1 MKLIG
6 TIEPFSGMQSIHVYD
21 DNNQEKEYRLAY
33 LHNYA
38 NVVLGLL
45 EEYPDVT
52 EFNLHG
58 AEQLCQKVKDEIESN
73 LLSKYE
79 NKHRIEVK
87 II

>member
-6 TIEPFSGMQSIHVYD
+6 TIEPFSGMQSIHIYD
-21 DNNQEKEYRLAY
+21 DYNKEKEYRLTY
-33 LHNYA
+33 LHNYS

-45 EEYPDVT
+45 EEYPDIT
-52 EFNLHG
+52 ELNLHG

>member
-6 TIEPFSGMQSIHVYD
+6 TIEPFHGMQSIHIYD

-38 NVVLGLL
+38 STVLGLVD
-45 EEYPDVT
+45 EYPEIT
-52 EFNLHG
+52 ELNLHG
-58 AEQLCQKVKDEIESN
+58 AEQFCQKIKDEIESS
-73 LLSKYE
+73 LFSKYE

-87 II
+87 VI